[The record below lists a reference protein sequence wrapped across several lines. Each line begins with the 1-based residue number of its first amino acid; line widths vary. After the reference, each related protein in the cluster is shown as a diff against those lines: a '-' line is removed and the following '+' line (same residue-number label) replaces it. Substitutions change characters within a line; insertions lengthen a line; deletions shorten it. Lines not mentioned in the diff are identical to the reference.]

1 MAPKNRNLPLPIT
14 ADTASANHCGATP
27 IQEHSDTESVDL
39 LPLRRNNDTE
49 FLRLIEETCLRHP
62 NSVIAH
68 RTQAHIHHQAAS
80 KITDPAT
87 KQQHLQNAVVS
98 ARRTVTL
105 SSGSIEHVDFLCGLL
120 IESASDARAHEE
132 VVRECERAL
141 AVEDPID
148 PADDTKVEE
157 RIESVRVELQSH
169 MQKSRAAVT
178 DEIEKIN
185 VPKEKKTNVPR
196 KSIKETTKDLE
207 AQFANLKNIVSSE
220 MKIYQSRAYW
230 AAMSEERRRGFLEL
244 KIGDLKEHFRLL
256 KDDSAMKAFLESLD
270 YADKNKTWKSWPCF
284 WCDEKFAKVELR
296 LKHIEKFH
304 KEFEKIARKLR
315 DYVPQEIDPDW
326 AKLLVH
332 GTWKP
337 VDIPRALEII
347 RNHSKSE
354 LGNEDK
360 DPFSCEVPKKEDE
373 VSEDKD
379 LDDITK
385 LKKIWLPK
393 AFSDNQ
399 NWPLSDDI
407 KRAKTLE
414 SIHGE
419 FQLLMRREY
428 LSMKNLS
435 KVIGYAID
443 QLQKFVPASELR
455 VHDLDRTPLC
465 ICFLGVFQLNSVL
478 NFLQHLSSAG
488 NVHMVPHTGS
498 LLSDFKGLEFEEGIV
513 FTGNP
518 SYILDEQF
526 LKVEFMP
533 QKYLNASATCKI
545 RDDEVDVIPDGDAL
559 MHYLFDSSATIGEL
573 SAIWRVLQDSI
584 KRRGLSSLETLE
596 KEFIAFQGLYKFC
609 SLTKL
614 MKSWR
619 RLVLRCGSWG
629 QITSI
634 TTSLDYRSIVLPL
647 LKLFMKAQMEA
658 LVDENARQKADAVQ
672 IAILSELEPNA
683 KKNTIR
689 GGGPMKHPKDKS
701 MVKKKNK
708 DNKISKDPKATRGDE
723 LNVVQEEKEEEPHL
737 PAGQTAGSPR
747 SVTDELKQQ
756 EEEEIKLKEMFERK
770 RLIEDEAKQKNLAKQ
785 TTDEASDSVIRLN
798 LEASGSVI
806 QLNLE
811 ASCHVK
817 AEIYVEK
824 MQLNLEGISSVMAH
838 QDPSLRKRKMP
849 EDFSGAP
856 VSAKSPK
863 VSSRA
868 SVSRKNRGSR
878 SHSKVKQ
885 VLDMIPAQKNLPLT
899 TSQSEPSVA
908 QLEESEEVLSG
919 MLAPGMKNDDDEFNC
934 ILNVVVQSFWHLE
947 TFRDEFL
954 SRSKSAHVHFGNPCV
969 VCALHEGQQNDASE
983 VLFSLLDVL
992 HLSFTPNTGLASQKC
1007 DSNACIAHRFFDVD
1021 IVKKLICQYCGI
1033 ESRQQKYRAYS
1044 YIFHAEELIS
1054 AKALLHVRSLLK
1066 SSALLAQT
1074 MDTQSPLDEL
1084 LKLGR
1089 NQSLTCDPA
1098 VKGCGKDNNLHHILS
1113 IRPLVFTI
1121 VLVWGTP
1128 TASIDDISKT
1138 LEVLNPDIDL
1148 GVVFDGLDRGHKH
1161 FLISMVCYGGRHYI
1175 CFVHNCYH
1183 QQWILYDDEI
1193 VQVIGSWKK
1202 VTLECKR
1209 RRFQPTVLFFESQ

>member
-185 VPKEKKTNVPR
+185 VPK
-196 KSIKETTKDLE
+196 
-207 AQFANLKNIVSSE
+207 
-220 MKIYQSRAYW
+220 SRAYW

-629 QITSI
+629 QITSN

-647 LKLFMKAQMEA
+647 LKLFMK
-658 LVDENARQKADAVQ
+658 KADAVQ

-737 PAGQTAGSPR
+737 PAAGQTAGSPR

-798 LEASGSVI
+798 LEASGSVS
-806 QLNLE
+806 
-811 ASCHVK
+811 A
-817 AEIYVEK
+817 
-824 MQLNLEGISSVMAH
+824 GISSVMAH

-969 VCALHEGQQNDASE
+969 VCALHEVLNGLSFACENRQSEAVSPMPLRIAMSKLIPILFKQGQQNDASE